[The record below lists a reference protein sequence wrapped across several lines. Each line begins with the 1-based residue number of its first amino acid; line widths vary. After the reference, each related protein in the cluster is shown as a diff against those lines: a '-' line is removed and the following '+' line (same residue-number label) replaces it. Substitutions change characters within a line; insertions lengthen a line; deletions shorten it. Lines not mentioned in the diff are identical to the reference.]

1 MECMSNSIT
10 GKVMWIISFLK
21 VVERLGA
28 YRNIF
33 G

>member
-1 MECMSNSIT
+1 MECMSNSIP
-10 GKVMWIISFLK
+10 GKVMLIISFFE

-33 G
+33 A